1 MPQFDFQNPLT
12 IAQAVW
18 MLVIFG
24 TLYFL
29 LSRWALPQV
38 AQVVDARAA
47 RIAADLD
54 TAHLAKADADA
65 AVAEITAAS
74 ARASAEAQSE
84 INRAV
89 TEAKAEAAEQ
99 ARQAGERL
107 EAQLNQAEQ
116 RIAAARAS
124 AMGALRQVATE
135 TTDLVVSRLT
145 GSPADPAAVASA
157 VDHAL
162 AARG

>member
-1 MPQFDFQNPLT
+1 MPQLDFQNPLT

-18 MLVIFG
+18 MLVIFA
-24 TLYFL
+24 TLYFM

-38 AQVVDARAA
+38 AHVVDARAA

-54 TAHLAKADADA
+54 SAHLAKAEADA
-65 AVAEITAAS
+65 AVAEIAAAS

-89 TEAKAEAAEQ
+89 TEAKAQAAEQ
-99 ARQAGERL
+99 ARHASERL
-107 EAQLNQAEQ
+107 DSQLHEAEQ

-145 GSPADPAAVASA
+145 GSPADSAAVAGA
-157 VDHAL
+157 VDHLL
-162 AARG
+162 AARA

>member
-38 AQVVDARAA
+38 AHVVDARAA

-54 TAHLAKADADA
+54 TAHLAKTEADE

-74 ARASAEAQSE
+74 ARASAEAQSA

-107 EAQLNQAEQ
+107 DAQLLQAEQ

-145 GSPADPAAVASA
+145 GNPADPTAVASA
-157 VDHAL
+157 VDHVL